1 MGAENTFIPHIMTLI
16 LLFLIA
22 SCSGIFLKKIK
33 FPYTIG
39 LVVIG
44 IVFAFIVENVQ
55 ALKVAEDIS
64 LSHDII
70 LYILLPT
77 LIFEAAVNI
86 DSRLLVKNLL
96 PVCALAIPGLV
107 ISTLIVGFC
116 MSALT
121 PLHIGVAMLFGALIS
136 ATDPVAVIA
145 LFKEI
150 GAPKRLTMLV
160 DGESLFN
167 DATAIVAFNIIMGIL
182 VSGVMLNL
190 ESIGTAGISFLY
202 VFVGGLVVGLLIGF
216 IITRLINLSRNE
228 PLIQVALSTITAY
241 TAFIVADHYI
251 GVSGVM
257 STLGAGI
264 VVSWY
269 GSTRF
274 NKEVKEYMEQFWGFA
289 AFAANSFIFLLLGV
303 TEWRLLIG
311 HGHSPNLIYYLIITI
326 IIVTVARMI
335 VVYGLI
341 PLLKILPKYEI
352 IDIKYQT
359 VIFWGGLRGAVPLA
373 LVLSLDAG
381 FESQQMITEFTL
393 GIVLFTLLIQGTT
406 TKPLMKLFKLNKK
419 TIFDKIIYLR
429 SRLDAIAKANEII
442 MKLSGQSYL
451 QKKVLFDAKKSY
463 DESVVKIQK
472 ELSDLQKS
480 NEFNLEICRK
490 LLWFQTISVEQK
502 AYNLLF
508 EKGLISES
516 VIREL
521 LLNIEYERDR
531 IRQGIYPELIVSAIP
546 LELRIKNIFIGLL
559 KIFMPKN
566 EFIKIMRQRTLS
578 SKYELTLAMITA
590 NNHIKSEIGKMP
602 QFYGRN
608 SAIVKE
614 CQDFYKKRAEHALI
628 QRRKQEKIEGALN
641 LQYQTV
647 YRAAL
652 NAEAEAIEELSE
664 NGKIPSSVE
673 NMLKEEINRRN
684 PNS

>member
-44 IVFAFIVENVQ
+44 ILFAVVVENVQ
-55 ALKVAEDIS
+55 ALKIAEDIT

-107 ISTLIVGFC
+107 ISTLIVGVF
-116 MSALT
+116 MNALT
-121 PLHIGVAMLFGALIS
+121 PLNIGVAMLFGALIS

-182 VSGVMLNL
+182 VSGVVLNL
-190 ESIGTAGISFLY
+190 KTVGAASLSFLF
-202 VFVGGLVVGLLIGF
+202 VFVGGLIVGIVIGF
-216 IITRLINLSRNE
+216 IITRLINLAKRD

-241 TAFIVADHYI
+241 TAFIVADHYME
-251 GVSGVM
+251 VSGVM
-257 STLGAGI
+257 STLGAGL

-274 NKEVKEYMEQFWGFA
+274 SKDVKEYMEQFWEFA
-289 AFAANSFIFLLLGV
+289 SFAANSFIFLLLGV

-311 HGHSPNLIYYLIITI
+311 HGHTPNLLYYLIITI
-326 IIVTVARMI
+326 IIVIIARMI
-335 VVYGLI
+335 VVYGLT
-341 PLLKILPKYEI
+341 PLLKLLPKYEK

-373 LVLSLDAG
+373 LVLSLDPG
-381 FESQQMITEFTL
+381 FESQRMITEFTL

-406 TKPLMKLFKLNKK
+406 TKPLMNFFKLNKK
-419 TIFDKIIYLR
+419 SIFDKILYLR
-429 SRLDAIAKANEII
+429 SRLDAISKAKEII
-442 MKLSGQSYL
+442 IKLTGQSYL
-451 QKKVLFDAKKSY
+451 QKKVLFDAKKCY
-463 DESVVKIQK
+463 DDATVEIQK
-472 ELSDLQKS
+472 QLAEIQKS
-480 NEFNLEICRK
+480 GEFNIETSRK
-490 LLWFQTISVEQK
+490 LLLSKVKCNCLIK
-502 AYNLLF
+502 YN
-508 EKGLISES
+508 
-516 VIREL
+516 
-521 LLNIEYERDR
+521 
-531 IRQGIYPELIVSAIP
+531 
-546 LELRIKNIFIGLL
+546 
-559 KIFMPKN
+559 
-566 EFIKIMRQRTLS
+566 
-578 SKYELTLAMITA
+578 
-590 NNHIKSEIGKMP
+590 
-602 QFYGRN
+602 FYD
-608 SAIVKE
+608 E
-614 CQDFYKKRAEHALI
+614 
-628 QRRKQEKIEGALN
+628 
-641 LQYQTV
+641 
-647 YRAAL
+647 
-652 NAEAEAIEELSE
+652 
-664 NGKIPSSVE
+664 
-673 NMLKEEINRRN
+673 
-684 PNS
+684 